1 MVSFQTSKFL
11 LPAWSFWQKNL
22 TRSKQSFWKTYD
34 KETKNVYASNK
45 PLMCQTSFLI
55 FTMRNKTLYRSI
67 CQSHIKFSEFSI
79 KCLVLIRFCTLVSN
93 NFIYSIF
100 CRLVMSTATEHS
112 LKKSSALGNAHL
124 SYRSPWS
131 AVPRLTTPGS
141 SPPPCRADPLSGL
154 GGQSRPRGTVSQE
167 TSCRHT
173 GPLGAS
179 HL

>member
-1 MVSFQTSKFL
+1 
-11 LPAWSFWQKNL
+11 
-22 TRSKQSFWKTYD
+22 
-34 KETKNVYASNK
+34 
-45 PLMCQTSFLI
+45 
-55 FTMRNKTLYRSI
+55 MRKKTLCRSI

-141 SPPPCRADPLSGL
+141 SPPPCRTDPLRGL
-154 GGQSRPRGTVSQE
+154 GGQSRLRGTVSQE
-167 TSCRHT
+167 RPAAGTQGHSGLLTYSTALLWIRQSGH
-173 GPLGAS
+173 PS
-179 HL
+179 